1 MWSFYERSVE
11 EWIITEKHIYIDSDD
26 QVFTLLVT
34 AQGDNEDKID
44 ELINDFEAEFI
55 AREEIEITNNLNK
68 LSTLALEANIH
79 VVDQG
84 NTYTKELETNKK
96 RKKKQK
102 KIPQLHG
109 NATFFHILERIIVLK
124 AENCFSFRYLWTSY

>member
-1 MWSFYERSVE
+1 M
-11 EWIITEKHIYIDSDD
+11 
-26 QVFTLLVT
+26 
-34 AQGDNEDKID
+34 
-44 ELINDFEAEFI
+44 INDFEAEFI

-96 RKKKQK
+96 RKKKTEENTPITWKCNVLPHSRENYRLKGRELLQFSIFMNK
-102 KIPQLHG
+102 LLILMFWLRYSFNK
-109 NATFFHILERIIVLK
+109 ATFIRRQIGG
-124 AENCFSFRYLWTSY
+124 NFSPMPRK